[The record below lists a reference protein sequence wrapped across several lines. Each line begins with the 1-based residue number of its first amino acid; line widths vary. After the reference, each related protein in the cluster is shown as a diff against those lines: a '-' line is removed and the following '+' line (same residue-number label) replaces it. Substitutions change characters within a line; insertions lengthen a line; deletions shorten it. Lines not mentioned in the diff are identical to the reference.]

1 MTLPGAGIDVA
12 GNTPNIRP
20 GGGDLAATN
29 KTDGFRRIA
38 GIPREGGARRV
49 VMEAGRVAGPDASR
63 RLPVSP

>member
-12 GNTPNIRP
+12 RNTLNIHL
-20 GGGDLAATN
+20 GGSDFTATS
-29 KTDGFRRIA
+29 KRDGFKRIA

-49 VMEAGRVAGPDASR
+49 VMEAVCVAGPDASR